1 LTRGSVF
8 GICAAAN
15 TSRRLLVVDDE
26 AAFAEFVCELAGR
39 HGFNVEA
46 AGNGSAA
53 KQRFSA
59 FSPDTVLLDLVM
71 PQTDGIE
78 FIEWLG
84 YMGANIRLIVVTGFD
99 PLYALLAEKL
109 AAAYGLGPVTILTK
123 PIRAAA
129 LLDALGSDSL

>member
-1 LTRGSVF
+1 MTRGSAF

-15 TSRRLLVVDDE
+15 TTRRLLVVDDE
-26 AAFAEFVCELAGR
+26 PAFAEFVCDLAGR

-46 AGNGSAA
+46 AGNGSIA

-84 YMGANIRLIVVTGFD
+84 YMGADIRLIVVTGFD
-99 PLYALLAEKL
+99 PSYALLAEKL
-109 AAAYGLGPVTILTK
+109 AAAYGLGPVGVLTK
-123 PIRAAA
+123 PVRAAT
-129 LLDALGSDSL
+129 LLDALGADSL

>member
-1 LTRGSVF
+1 M
-8 GICAAAN
+8 
-15 TSRRLLVVDDE
+15 TSDSAVGTATNATRRLLVVDDE

-46 AGNGSAA
+46 AGNGAVA
-53 KQRFSA
+53 KQRFGA

-71 PQTDGIE
+71 PQADGIE

-84 YMGANIRLIVVTGFD
+84 YMGASIRLIVVTGFD

-109 AAAYGLGPVTILTK
+109 AVAYGLGPVAVLTK
-123 PIRAAA
+123 PVRAAT